1 VSRTGES
8 RDAPSLTTATGP
20 LSSAASATPPSPSSR
35 DSSCILGRSL
45 GIDLFTSK
53 SYGTSEP
60 LPYTFPWLSSFFH
73 GQLIHQSVPNNTE
86 PPTSQSNNIRSA
98 PPPRP
103 SPRDPPQ
110 KWINL
115 ASLVGWGHRR
125 ISDNLIFFFPCLF
138 FNKIKEKRKI
148 IFFYTNS
155 ETIFSCFYV
164 ILMYMLNRKYTCAY
178 YFLGFDMPRRE
189 AKPSPES
196 SYYSRITRLPSR
208 TWRGHARPQRKWRGE
223 ISWIRTSP
231 RLLHNYLMR

>member
-1 VSRTGES
+1 MMNGPE
-8 RDAPSLTTATGP
+8 DFLTKTKKNMTNTLLFTKSEIT
-20 LSSAASATPPSPSSR
+20 LSWNLKLVLVETCFVQNNTNNTLNKQPTISEVDQFSQLGRMRTPPHLR
-35 DSSCILGRSL
+35 
-45 GIDLFTSK
+45 
-53 SYGTSEP
+53 
-60 LPYTFPWLSSFFH
+60 
-73 GQLIHQSVPNNTE
+73 QPN
-86 PPTSQSNNIRSA
+86 
-98 PPPRP
+98 
-103 SPRDPPQ
+103 
-110 KWINL
+110 
-115 ASLVGWGHRR
+115 
-125 ISDNLIFFFPCLF
+125 FFFPCLF

-231 RLLHNYLMR
+231 RHLHNYLMR